1 MRMGTGA
8 FRRVVS
14 LVWDRKAP
22 RPPATLRPG
31 RRMLRPIT
39 ENLEGRTV
47 LSVGLDPTYGFG
59 GVAQLLVPPNT
70 ATTSYYESI
79 SSIGLQNGKVVAAG
93 TMTAE
98 NSSSDSSSLN
108 VWRLNTDGTLDTS
121 FGSSGTETIPSSS
134 GGVSY
139 TVDSEF
145 SPAIAVQSSGSIDVA
160 AVVTPS
166 TAGGHDEFLVAQL
179 TANGALDSSFGTSG
193 IELFSFGGNLSP
205 SSDRVYHIVGPRA

>member
-1 MRMGTGA
+1 MTDENGNRCFST
-8 FRRVVS
+8 RRE
-14 LVWDRKAP
+14 LGLGPKG
-22 RPPATLRPG
+22 PASARDAAPG

-59 GVAQLLVPPNT
+59 GVAELLVPPNT

-108 VWRLNTDGTLDTS
+108 VWRLNTSTGRSTL
-121 FGSSGTETIPSSS
+121 PSAPVVPRQSRRP
-134 GGVSY
+134 
-139 TVDSEF
+139 
-145 SPAIAVQSSGSIDVA
+145 PAACL
-160 AVVTPS
+160 TPS
-166 TAGGHDEFLVAQL
+166 TRSSRRRSWSSRAARSTSRRSSLRQPQAAMTSFWSPSSRQ
-179 TANGALDSSFGTSG
+179 TALDSSFGTSG
-193 IELFSFGGNLSP
+193 IELFSFGGNLTPSP
-205 SSDRVYHIVGPRA
+205 DAC